1 MSPPC
6 SALKNRI
13 AWNGFALTLPDEW
26 EVVGHQLDP
35 KLGEF
40 RLSKRLKPCGQISWR
55 HVPNPRAHPDLTHEV
70 TERHRAMIA
79 QRAGS
84 AQRSPQRAASAQPAL
99 SELADKHGW
108 LVSAADPLMPR
119 QAVRWFADRHLVVL
133 VIVEPTVD
141 EADFMMIL
149 ASWQTREDTMI
160 EHALY
165 GLRVILPATWQV
177 ERVVAQPGSVR
188 LIARGPGLMTLTAR
202 RIALARHL
210 LAGTTVG
217 DFFTHVLRAEGASAM
232 LEGDDGE
239 ALVLRGCPAARL
251 TFQRGGEFGW
261 RWLRGRWWTGTA
273 WVWHDAPRNRLY
285 SIEQIGPAR
294 TAQLTFDEIV
304 PVDHV

>member
-1 MSPPC
+1 MSPPS

-40 RLSKRLKPCGQISWR
+40 RLSHRLKPCGQISWR
-55 HVPNPRAHPDLTHEV
+55 HVPNPRARPDLTHEV
-70 TERHRAMIA
+70 TERHRAMLA

-84 AQRSPQRAASAQPAL
+84 ALPAL
-99 SELADKHGW
+99 SELTDKHGW
-108 LVSAADPLMPR
+108 MVSAANPLMPR
-119 QAVRWFADRHLVVL
+119 QAVRWFADRRLVVL

-141 EADFMMIL
+141 DADLIAIL

-165 GLRVILPATWQV
+165 GLQVHLPATWQV

-210 LAGTTVG
+210 LAGITVG
-217 DFFTHVLRAEGASAM
+217 EFFTHLLRAEGSTVS
-232 LEGDDGE
+232 DVE
-239 ALVLRGCPAARL
+239 ALVVRDCPAARL
-251 TFQRGGEFGW
+251 TFHRGGEFGW

-273 WVWHDAPRNRLY
+273 WVWHDSPRNRLY

-294 TAQLTFDEIV
+294 TAQRTVDEIV